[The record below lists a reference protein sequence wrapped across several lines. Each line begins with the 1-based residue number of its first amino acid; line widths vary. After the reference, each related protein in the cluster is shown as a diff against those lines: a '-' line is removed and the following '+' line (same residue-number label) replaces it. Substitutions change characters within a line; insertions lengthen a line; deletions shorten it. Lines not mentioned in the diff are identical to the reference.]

1 MRSEL
6 ISPVPFLLGGRCLK
20 GSVCHFSHSFSQGSP
35 GAELRGGMNPLGL
48 DIPWVHWN
56 LPRRPPSAFLSFL
69 FFAISHTAPALAV
82 FSGPPPAALCHTG
95 VQGHCWGLST
105 WKTGYSSFHTSDLT
119 ELFRTVW
126 SEESFLK
133 DMSVLRSPSVLS
145 KLPPSFL
152 TWGVFYVIFGCA
164 GSSLWHTGFSS
175 YVGLV
180 APWHS
185 RSQFPDQGSN
195 PYPLH
200 WKVGS

>member
-1 MRSEL
+1 MAL
-6 ISPVPFLLGGRCLK
+6 T
-20 GSVCHFSHSFSQGSP
+20 SP
-35 GAELRGGMNPLGL
+35 GYIGICQDVPPLPSCPFCSL
-48 DIPWVHWN
+48 
-56 LPRRPPSAFLSFL
+56 PSATQHLLLLCSL
-69 FFAISHTAPALAV
+69 DHLPQ
-82 FSGPPPAALCHTG
+82 PLCHTG

-133 DMSVLRSPSVLS
+133 DMPVLRSPSVLS
-145 KLPPSFL
+145 KLPPSSL